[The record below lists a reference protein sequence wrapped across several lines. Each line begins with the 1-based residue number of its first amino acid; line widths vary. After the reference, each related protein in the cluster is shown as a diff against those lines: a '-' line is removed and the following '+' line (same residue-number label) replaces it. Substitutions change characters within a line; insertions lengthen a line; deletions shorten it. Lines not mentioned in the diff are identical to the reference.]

1 MRARTPSTE
10 VECGRAELAEIDR
23 SLVLLLAARF
33 EAVERLFRLKR
44 ELGRPLRSRK
54 QEAVVLARAR
64 EWALET
70 GAPPDAVVR
79 LFKRLLAEG
88 KRSAIAR
95 SGLAEAGSPSVT
107 TVHLVLPARRGSTV
121 RPSENVPARLRA
133 LETPA

>member
-10 VECGRAELAEIDR
+10 MECGRAELAEIDR

-44 ELGRPLRSRK
+44 ELGRALRSRR
-54 QEAVVLARAR
+54 QEAIVLARAR
-64 EWALET
+64 EWALEA

-79 LFKRLLAEG
+79 LFKRVLAEG

-95 SGLAEAGSPSVT
+95 AGFAEVGSPSVT
-107 TVHLVLPARRGSTV
+107 TIHVVLPTRRWSTV
-121 RPSENVPARLRA
+121 RPSENDPARPRA